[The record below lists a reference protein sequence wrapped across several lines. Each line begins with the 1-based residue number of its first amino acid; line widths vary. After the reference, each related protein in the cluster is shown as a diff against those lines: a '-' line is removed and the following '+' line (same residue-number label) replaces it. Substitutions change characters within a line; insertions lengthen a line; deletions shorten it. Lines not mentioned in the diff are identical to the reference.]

1 MNMLDPYRYFSSTE
15 LASIARLGAVNF
27 RGLSLAGPRGDQKT
41 EIRLEVMRLISQ
53 NPKMFGQQI
62 AD

>member
-1 MNMLDPYRYFSSTE
+1 MNILDPYRYFSSTE
-15 LASIARLGAVNF
+15 LASIARLVAVNF
-27 RGLSLAGPRGDQKT
+27 RGLNLAGPRGDQKT
-41 EIRLEVMRLISQ
+41 EIRLEVMRLILQ